1 MLLSVAL
8 AASGSDDFGL
18 VRDFAVTMAVAGGA
32 LVLFRFLK
40 QPPVLG
46 YLLAGVIIGPFTL
59 PNPPVQNVDTIR
71 LLADLG
77 LVLLLFG
84 IGLEFGWQRIRRV
97 GTRVIIIALVEMT
110 IMFVLGY
117 EVGTLLGWSG
127 IESVFLGT
135 ALSISSSAILV
146 KMLRDTGSLF
156 ATRGRLI
163 VGILVVEDFAAVIL
177 LTVLSGV
184 ASTGSTDAGAI
195 GFLAV
200 KLVIFAVSA
209 LVFGAI
215 LAPRLIHLV
224 FRFHSDETLLIS
236 SLALCFGLA
245 LAGQQLGLSAAAGAF
260 LIGTVLGDTEHS
272 AEISR
277 VMNPVKDMFA
287 ALFFVS
293 IGMLM
298 DVSLF
303 PEFIVP
309 ALIISVVFIFGK
321 VAADTLGTFLSGY
334 DGRTS
339 LNVGMGMPQIG
350 EFSLAMVKVGVEQG
364 AVGGFIN
371 PVITVVT
378 AITALLYPFIF
389 RSGNAVADFLSRRSP
404 ILLKEYG
411 YYLFLWLATLRTA
424 FHFNSPH
431 ARRIQHAVR
440 LMLLNLGI
448 IVLVI
453 AIATGMLQYTAQL
466 STLTG
471 LEESLWGLIIG
482 GAVLGLC
489 LPPAVAIWRS
499 LRTLTEGI
507 AEYVLPGIRLGS
519 TNRMRS
525 NLRVL
530 LRDSFIILILVLPVI
545 WSIPLISR
553 LFSLGALSAPLP
565 IIVLI
570 GVSAGLTL
578 AAFQI
583 HKVLENTFS
592 RTFLGIDDPRYR
604 EEDDLS
610 YLDDDV
616 HLRSEDSLESEG
628 IGTEGIGA
636 DE

>member
-1 MLLSVAL
+1 
-8 AASGSDDFGL
+8 
-18 VRDFAVTMAVAGGA
+18 
-32 LVLFRFLK
+32 
-40 QPPVLG
+40 
-46 YLLAGVIIGPFTL
+46 
-59 PNPPVQNVDTIR
+59 
-71 LLADLG
+71 
-77 LVLLLFG
+77 
-84 IGLEFGWQRIRRV
+84 
-97 GTRVIIIALVEMT
+97 
-110 IMFVLGY
+110 
-117 EVGTLLGWSG
+117 
-127 IESVFLGT
+127 
-135 ALSISSSAILV
+135 
-146 KMLRDTGSLF
+146 
-156 ATRGRLI
+156 
-163 VGILVVEDFAAVIL
+163 
-177 LTVLSGV
+177 
-184 ASTGSTDAGAI
+184 
-195 GFLAV
+195 
-200 KLVIFAVSA
+200 
-209 LVFGAI
+209 
-215 LAPRLIHLV
+215 
-224 FRFHSDETLLIS
+224 
-236 SLALCFGLA
+236 
-245 LAGQQLGLSAAAGAF
+245 
-260 LIGTVLGDTEHS
+260 
-272 AEISR
+272 

-303 PEFIVP
+303 PESIVP
-309 ALIISVVFIFGK
+309 ALIISVVFILGK

-350 EFSLAMVKVGVEQG
+350 EFSLAMAKVGVEQG

-389 RSGNAVADFLSRRSP
+389 RSGNAVADFFSRRSP
-404 ILLKEYG
+404 MLLKEYG
-411 YYLFLWLATLRTA
+411 NYLFLWLATLRTV

-448 IVLVI
+448 TVLVI
-453 AIATGMLQYTAQL
+453 AIATGFLQFTAQL

-489 LPPAVAIWRS
+489 LPPAVAMWRS

-507 AEYVLPGIRLGS
+507 AEYVLPGIRSGS

-553 LFSLGALSAPLP
+553 LFSLGALSTPLP

-570 GVSAGLTL
+570 GVSAGLT
-578 AAFQI
+578 
-583 HKVLENTFS
+583 
-592 RTFLGIDDPRYR
+592 
-604 EEDDLS
+604 
-610 YLDDDV
+610 
-616 HLRSEDSLESEG
+616 
-628 IGTEGIGA
+628 
-636 DE
+636 